1 MKFGK
6 TIGVVAAGAI
16 AITLTSLVSQV
27 PAQNAGGPRAVSIAV
42 VDIEEV
48 FNNLK
53 EREAVQANIQGRVS
67 DLQQWEQA
75 KRREIVRLQE
85 DLKVTNE
92 GTEEYQQLLDQ
103 LRKSMIQ
110 LQVELELGKRTL
122 EQESARQLE
131 AIYRNIIDATG
142 AIAKQQGYDVVL
154 LRDKMPNLAGANQQQ
169 IAAMIQVRKLLYAD
183 QRLDITQQVKQ
194 RLNNEYQNR

>member
-6 TIGVVAAGAI
+6 TIGVVTAGAI
-16 AITLTSLVSQV
+16 AITLTSLVTQV

-67 DLQQWEQA
+67 ELQQWEQA

>member
-6 TIGVVAAGAI
+6 TIGVVTAGAI

-67 DLQQWEQA
+67 ELQQWEQA